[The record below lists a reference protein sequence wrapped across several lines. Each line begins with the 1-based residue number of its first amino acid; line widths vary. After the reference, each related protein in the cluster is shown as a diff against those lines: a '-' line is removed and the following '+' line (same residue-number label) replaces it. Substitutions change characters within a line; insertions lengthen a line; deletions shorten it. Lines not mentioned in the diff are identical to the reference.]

1 MSAIS
6 DQLKTASTSW
16 VRLIPMTFID
26 DKTRS
31 FTTAVFRSL
40 AGNYTATGDVFNT
53 GFFQHWL
60 SASDVQG
67 ALTEGVKPN
76 TAGTF
81 SGLSASV
88 SRVQSVTVGGPSKL
102 YFTKTAAKSF
112 AELRESS
119 FQRPL
124 LSRAKTATEVQNLI
138 DAGAVNAGKMKT
150 SQFADGL
157 VSLDNLMPLSP
168 DMDIAGFLVRDPQPC
183 SIDSWAYGQNCKRR
197 ELYAPEAPTGFII
210 GRVSNIAGVPDVV
223 FLLGQASYQSTLML
237 KTEFLPLTVDIMAA
251 KGCDGRLLELAA
263 ALKKAGILKTPKTGS
278 LALLKKGPGI
288 IEFGPDN
295 RKKRANV

>member
-16 VRLIPMTFID
+16 VRSIPMTFID

-60 SASDVQG
+60 SARTELPTGPYFMSTSTGELYQAYRLNSDVQG

-76 TAGTF
+76 ADRTF
-81 SGLSASV
+81 SVLSASV
-88 SRVQSVTVGGPSKL
+88 GRVQSVTVGVPSQL
-102 YFTKTAAKSF
+102 YFTKTAAKSLAGVSVGIKDIHDIAGVKKSCGNRASNDLF
-112 AELRESS
+112 PVEPRPH
-119 FQRPL
+119 QR
-124 LSRAKTATEVQNLI
+124 SRLARH
-138 DAGAVNAGKMKT
+138 
-150 SQFADGL
+150 
-157 VSLDNLMPLSP
+157 LMPLSP

-183 SIDSWAYGQNCKRR
+183 SIDSWAYGQN
-197 ELYAPEAPTGFII
+197 F
-210 GRVSNIAGVPDVV
+210 
-223 FLLGQASYQSTLML
+223 GQASYQSTLML
-237 KTEFLPLTVDIMAA
+237 KTEFLPLTVDNMAA

-263 ALKKAGILKTPKTGS
+263 ALKKAGILKTPTTGS
-278 LALLKKGPGI
+278 LALLKKGPRI
-288 IEFGPDN
+288 MEFGPDN